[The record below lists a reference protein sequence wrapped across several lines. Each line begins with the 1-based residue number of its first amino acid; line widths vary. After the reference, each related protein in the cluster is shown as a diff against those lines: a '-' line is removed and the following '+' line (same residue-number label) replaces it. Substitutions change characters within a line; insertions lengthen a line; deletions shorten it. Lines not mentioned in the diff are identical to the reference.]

1 MKEKDFIKEILS
13 SRSVDKE
20 DIRIRVI
27 NTLNAEEREAKSFMK
42 NKLFVTIASVS
53 LVMMISFGAYS
64 KVNAAE
70 YDKAQSY
77 LSEIGIET
85 SNLSKAESIKV
96 YKDMESDSFKYETTK
111 VVLMAKANELG
122 IENVLQNTKEIY
134 HSIVDYYGVVNTAK
148 VTSAEVK
155 SITSGMSYRE
165 IIQLLG
171 PTKDIGSGLHVL
183 QYVVDDNNLLYI
195 NFADENDICEKSGDD
210 FLKNL
215 IPVDNKGDSSTTFN
229 CTLIQRSENSLLV
242 SCPTYTAFDT
252 ANVTVTENTIIVFE
266 NGEKATL
273 NDIKNDFLIT
283 FSGTVAE
290 SYPVQIT
297 ATKIVIK

>member
-13 SRSVDKE
+13 SKSVSKE
-20 DIRIRVI
+20 DVRKRVI
-27 NTLNAEEREAKSFMK
+27 NTISAEEREAKFFIK
-42 NKLFVTIASVS
+42 NKLIVTIASVS
-53 LVMMISFGAYS
+53 LVMIISFGAYG
-64 KVNAAE
+64 KVNADE

-77 LSEIGIET
+77 LSDIGIET
-85 SNLSKAESIKV
+85 SNLSKTESIKV
-96 YKDMESDSFKYETTK
+96 YKDMESANFKYDTTK

-122 IENVLQNTKEIY
+122 IENVPQNAKEIY
-134 HSIVDYYGVVNTAK
+134 QSIVDYYGVINTGK
-148 VTSAEVK
+148 VTSSEVK
-155 SITSGMSYRE
+155 SITPGITYKE

-183 QYVVDDNNLLYI
+183 QYVVDDNKLLYI

-252 ANVTVTENTIIVFE
+252 ANVTVTEKTIIVFE

-273 NDIKNDFLIT
+273 NDVKSDFIIT
-283 FSGTVAE
+283 FNGTVAE